1 MQVNPYI
8 HFNGNCEEALNYY
21 VKAIGAKIDVV
32 MHVKGSP
39 AEPHM
44 PPEMA
49 DKVLHSQF
57 TIDGEVVM
65 ASDAPPAHFSK
76 PQGFSISLNLDDPAE
91 GEKTFKALADGG
103 TIKMPYGPT
112 FWSKGFGMCEDR
124 FGIPWMVNCALEPQ

>member
-8 HFNGNCEEALNYY
+8 HYSGNCEEALNFYA
-21 VKAIGAKIDVV
+21 KAIGAKIDVI

-39 AEPHM
+39 AEEHL

-65 ASDAPPAHFSK
+65 ASDAPLAHFEK
-76 PQGFSISLNLDDPAE
+76 PQGFSVALQIQDPAE
-91 GEKTFKALADGG
+91 GERIFKALADGG
-103 TIKMPYGPT
+103 AIKMPYGAT
-112 FWSKGFGMCEDR
+112 FWSKGFGMCVDK
-124 FGIPWMVNCALEPQ
+124 FGIPWMVNSAFDP

>member
-8 HFNGNCEEALNYY
+8 HYSGNCEEALNFY
-21 VKAIGAKIDVV
+21 VKAIGAKIDVI

-39 AEPHM
+39 AVEHL

-65 ASDAPPAHFSK
+65 ASDAPPAHFEK
-76 PQGFSISLNLDDPAE
+76 PQGFSVALQIQDPAE
-91 GEKTFKALADGG
+91 GERIFKALADGG
-103 TIKMPYGPT
+103 AIKMPYGAT
-112 FWSKGFGMCEDR
+112 FWSKGFGMCIDK
-124 FGIPWMVNCALEPQ
+124 FGIPWMVNSAFEP